1 VICSALLTQVS
12 GDVAMAMAAGDLT
25 NDGVIDL
32 VLGFQHEVRV
42 FAGKRGQAGATV
54 YENSSWEVRACV

>member
-1 VICSALLTQVS
+1 
-12 GDVAMAMAAGDLT
+12 MAMAAGDLT

-32 VLGFQHEVRV
+32 VLGFQHEV